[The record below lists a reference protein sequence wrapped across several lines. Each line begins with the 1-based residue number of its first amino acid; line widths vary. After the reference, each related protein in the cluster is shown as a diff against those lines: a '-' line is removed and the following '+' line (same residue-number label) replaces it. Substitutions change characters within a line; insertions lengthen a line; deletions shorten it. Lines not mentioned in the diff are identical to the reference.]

1 MDQAV
6 DLNELQQRIQQERI
20 CVVFIKTEQCGVC
33 DVVLDKT
40 KSMLT
45 RYPQISSILVNL
57 QELPEV
63 SGAYLVF
70 TAPTILL
77 FVEGKEVYR
86 ASRFV
91 VFGELEKTLAGW
103 HEAMKAGLSE

>member
-1 MDQAV
+1 MDKV
-6 DLNELQQRIQQERI
+6 MDLNELQKRIQQQHI

-33 DVVLDKT
+33 DAVLDKT

-45 RYPQISSILVNL
+45 RYSLVESILVNL
-57 QELPEV
+57 HELPEV
-63 SGAYLVF
+63 SGTYLVF

-91 VFGELEKTLAGW
+91 VFGELEKTIARW
-103 HEAMKAGLSE
+103 HDEVKAGLSE